1 MSAAVLRDCV
11 PVSNL
16 PPPGLIN
23 YPREVG
29 TGVEGEE
36 RNVLVKSLVKAGD
49 RVGAGLGRLERHHAH
64 TARARLCAGFNPP
77 LHLE

>member
-1 MSAAVLRDCV
+1 M
-11 PVSNL
+11 SNL

-23 YPREVG
+23 YSREVG

-36 RNVLVKSLVKAGD
+36 RSVLVKSLTPL
-49 RVGAGLGRLERHHAH
+49 GAAESWGGGWGRPRE
-64 TARARLCAGFNPP
+64 AREVLCAGLNSV

>member
-23 YPREVG
+23 YSREVG
-29 TGVEGEE
+29 TGVEWEE
-36 RNVLVKSLVKAGD
+36 RSVLVKSLVKAED
-49 RVGAGLGRLERHHAH
+49 AVGGRPREAGEAPCTHLAG
-64 TARARLCAGFNPP
+64 LCAGFNPA